1 MPIYNIRDLL
11 AFPPGDNTT
20 ETIIN
25 NIHFNRTALDFYNYT
40 LYSNDTLSNGSN
52 CWLVF
57 DAFQPTMVP
66 NGTFFNATSCY
77 DPYYGVSSRGGLGI
91 MFACLF
97 GMSIMFTL
105 INLRRHGRLFLPNEK
120 RFRAV
125 GRRWQWYWMLF
136 VAACGMISGITGIDV
151 DRDYVLS
158 LPIVLQSFF
167 YYLMIPGILATVWEA
182 VRHWYTYSLRVLNI
196 QLMCI
201 KGILAR
207 TSDLRS
213 GSLFSSAG

>member
-1 MPIYNIRDLL
+1 MPIYNIRDLI

-25 NIHFNRTALDFYNYT
+25 NVRFNVTALNLYNYT
-40 LYSNDTLSNGSN
+40 LYSNNTLSNGSN
-52 CWLVF
+52 CWLAF
-57 DAFQPTMVP
+57 DAFHPTMMT
-66 NGTFFNATSCY
+66 NGTFINGTSCY
-77 DPYYGVSSRGGLGI
+77 DPYFGISSRGGLGI

-97 GMSIMFTL
+97 GISIMFTL
-105 INLRRHGRLFLPNEK
+105 INLRKHGRLFLPNEK

-151 DRDYVLS
+151 DRDYILS

-167 YYLMIPGILATVWEA
+167 NYLMIPGILATVWEA
-182 VRHWYTYSLRVLNI
+182 VRHW
-196 QLMCI
+196 
-201 KGILAR
+201 
-207 TSDLRS
+207 
-213 GSLFSSAG
+213 